1 MGILGKDLFDFS
13 RPRTNTKIEFG
24 SACYWVEHESE
35 QVPYGSVLT
44 EILNLDCT
52 PFQETLDTLNQV
64 VEAKDYSAAP
74 RAFMDLLKC
83 FESLPLYRIYL
94 VDYYFLGNLRV
105 EEFVVGEA
113 RDAFAELIIDGETK
127 LPQFVQQCVDDIQ
140 FIQRRYA
147 WFLDSM
153 ARSSKRKKA
162 RGKNLWQNRSQ
173 HMRLKH
179 L

>member
-35 QVPYGSVLT
+35 QIPYGSVLT

-52 PFQETLDTLNQV
+52 PFQEVLDTLNQV

-105 EEFVVGEA
+105 EEFL
-113 RDAFAELIIDGETK
+113 AF
-127 LPQFVQQCVDDIQ
+127 
-140 FIQRRYA
+140 
-147 WFLDSM
+147 
-153 ARSSKRKKA
+153 
-162 RGKNLWQNRSQ
+162 
-173 HMRLKH
+173 
-179 L
+179 